1 MKVTLSWLREFA
13 PGIDGDPV
21 DLSETLSAL
30 GLTVEDMTLI
40 GDIVDGVVLAKVL
53 DLRPHPA
60 ADKIQLVDVDT
71 GDGEARQVCC
81 GAFNMAV
88 GDLIPFATPGTVMSN
103 GLKILQRKMRGE
115 VSSGM
120 CCSGA
125 ELGLSDDHEGILVLN
140 DRVVPEAE
148 LGMAVGAAIGLE
160 PDVLWDLEVN
170 ANRPDAM
177 SVAGVARDLAA
188 ALGVDFSY
196 PDYSVA
202 ADHCSSGG
210 SANKDSVDELLTVEI
225 LDPTL
230 CGRFV
235 ATVLRG
241 ITVGTSPQWLADRLM
256 LAGMRPLNSIV
267 DISNYVML
275 ELGQPNHTF
284 DLATIPNGHLR
295 VRRAVP
301 GETLTTLDGLERELI
316 ANDGVITNNSDEII
330 SLAGVMGGATTEIS
344 DQTTDV
350 LLEMAWWD
358 PPTISRTVKR
368 LNLVSEASSRFRRG
382 ADWGENVDRSMQ
394 RFIQL
399 ASELGATAV
408 PGYVDV
414 SGNTPDRTP
423 LNVRSAKINGLL
435 GTDLSASEMAG
446 YLSSIG
452 FGADVVVSDS
462 GTEDLAVTIPT
473 WRWDTETETDVAEE
487 VARLHG
493 YENIVRTVPRGELP
507 GGLSDY
513 QVRRRLVRQVLVG
526 CGCDETFPMPFLAP
540 GDLLKA
546 GLADNGVTLSNPLV
560 AEQSVLRTSLL
571 PGQLKAIAY
580 NQSRR
585 SADVRLFEIDHV
597 YLPPPGEQALLIIA
611 AYGKPINSFHRDID
625 PSPSRDQL
633 LPDER
638 EYLAVALA
646 GSEAPDAVAVLD
658 LLERALGLPNVVL
671 RSASPP
677 GLHATRSAEVTVAGR
692 VRGVV
697 GEVDPVVLDNYGVA
711 GRVAWLELDL
721 GELLGGPRSNRKY
734 SPVSKYPSSDIDLAF
749 EVPDEVAAAAVESS
763 LRKAGRTLLTDIEL
777 FDVYRGEGLPTGT
790 RSLAYRLRLQAHD
803 RTLTDAEVADV
814 RQACIDAVA
823 QRHGVSLRS

>member
-13 PGIDGDPV
+13 PDIDGDPV

-30 GLTVEDMTLI
+30 GLTVEDMTFI

-60 ADKIQLVDVDT
+60 ADKIQLVDVDA

-88 GDLIPFATPGTVMSN
+88 GDLIPFATPGTIMAN
-103 GLKILQRKMRGE
+103 GLEIQQQKMRGE
-115 VSSGM
+115 VSAGM

-196 PDYSVA
+196 PDYSVDTGSYSA
-202 ADHCSSGG
+202 GG
-210 SANKDSVDELLTVEI
+210 SANRDSVDELLTVEI

-241 ITVGTSPQWLADRLM
+241 ITVQTSPQWLADRLM

-284 DLATIPNGHLR
+284 DLSTVPNGHLR

-316 ANDGVITNNSDEII
+316 ANDGVITNESDEIV

-344 DQTTDV
+344 EETTDV

-399 ASELGATAV
+399 ASELGVTAV

-560 AEQSVLRTSLL
+560 TEQSVLRTSLL

-580 NQSRR
+580 NQSHR

-597 YLPPPGEQALLIIA
+597 YLPPP
-611 AYGKPINSFHRDID
+611 
-625 PSPSRDQL
+625 RDQL

-646 GSEAPDAVAVLD
+646 GSEAPEAVAVLD
-658 LLERALGLPNVVL
+658 LLERELGLPNVVL

-677 GLHATRSAEVTVAGR
+677 GLHATRSAEVIVAGR
-692 VRGVV
+692 ARGVV
-697 GEVDPVVLDNYGVA
+697 GEVDPFVLDNYGVA

-763 LRKAGRTLLTDIEL
+763 LRKAGQTLLTDIEL

-803 RTLTDAEVADV
+803 RTLTDAEAADV

-823 QRHGVSLRS
+823 KRHGVSLRS

>member
-13 PGIDGDPV
+13 PDIDGDPV

-196 PDYSVA
+196 PDYSV
-202 ADHCSSGG
+202 DTG
-210 SANKDSVDELLTVEI
+210 SYSEGENIDELLTVEI

-241 ITVGTSPQWLADRLM
+241 ITVQTSPQWLADRLM

-284 DLATIPNGHLR
+284 DLSTVPNGHLR

-330 SLAGVMGGATTEIS
+330 SLAGVMGGATTEVS
-344 DQTTDV
+344 AETTDV

-368 LNLVSEASSRFRRG
+368 LNLVSEASNRFRRG
-382 ADWGENVDRSMQ
+382 ADWGENIDRSMQ

-399 ASELGATAV
+399 ATQLGATAV
-408 PGYVDV
+408 GGFADV
-414 SGNTPDRTP
+414 AGDTPDRTP

-435 GTDLSASEMAG
+435 GTDLSAAEMAG
-446 YLSSIG
+446 HLASIG
-452 FGADVVVSDS
+452 FGAEVVVSDS
-462 GTEDLAVTIPT
+462 GAEDLAVTIPT

-487 VARLHG
+487 VARLYG
-493 YENIVRTVPRGELP
+493 YDNIARTVPRGELP

-526 CGCDETFPMPFLAP
+526 FGCDETFPMPFLAP
-540 GDLLKA
+540 GDLLMA

-560 AEQSVLRTSLL
+560 SEQSVLRTSLL

-580 NQSRR
+580 NQSHRC
-585 SADVRLFEIDHV
+585 AEVRFFEIDHV
-597 YLPPPGEQALLIIA
+597 YLPPLP
-611 AYGKPINSFHRDID
+611 
-625 PSPSRDQL
+625 DQL

-646 GSEAPDAVAVLD
+646 GSEAPEAVAALD
-658 LLERALGLPNVVL
+658 LIERELGLPNVVL

-677 GLHATRSAEVTVAGR
+677 GLHATRSAEVVVAGQTS
-692 VRGVV
+692 GVV
-697 GEVDPVVLDNYGVA
+697 GEVDLLVLENYGVT

-721 GELLGGPRSNRKY
+721 GALLNGPRRSHRY
-734 SPVSKYPSSDIDLAF
+734 TPVSKYPSSDIDLAF
-749 EVPDEVAAAAVESS
+749 EVPDEVTASAVESS
-763 LRKAGRTLLTDIEL
+763 LHKAGRALLTDIEL

-790 RSLAYRLRLQAHD
+790 RSLAYRLRFQAHD

-814 RQACIDAVA
+814 RQACIDAA
-823 QRHGVSLRS
+823 AKRHGAALRS

>member
-13 PGIDGDPV
+13 PDIDGDPAE
-21 DLSETLSAL
+21 LSETLSAL
-30 GLTVEDMTLI
+30 GLTVEEMTFI
-40 GDIVDGVVLAKVL
+40 GEIVDGVVLAKVL

-60 ADKIQLVDVDT
+60 ADKIQLVDVDA
-71 GDGEARQVCC
+71 GDGKALQVCC

-88 GDLIPFATPGTVMSN
+88 GDLIPFATPGTIMAN
-103 GLKILQRKMRGE
+103 GLEIQQRKMRGE
-115 VSSGM
+115 VSAGM

-188 ALGVDFSY
+188 ALGADFSY
-196 PDYSVA
+196 PDYSV
-202 ADHCSSGG
+202 DTGRYSEGE
-210 SANKDSVDELLTVEI
+210 NVDELLTVEI

-241 ITVGTSPQWLADRLM
+241 ISVQTSPQWLADRLM

-284 DLATIPNGHLR
+284 DLATVPNGHLQ
-295 VRRAVP
+295 VRRAAP

-344 DQTTDV
+344 AETTDV

-368 LNLVSEASSRFRRG
+368 LNLVSEASNRFRRG
-382 ADWGENVDRSMQ
+382 ADWGENIDRSMQ

-399 ASELGATAV
+399 ATQLGATAV
-408 PGYVDV
+408 RGFVDV
-414 SGNTPDRTP
+414 AGDTPDRTP

-435 GTDLSASEMAG
+435 GTDLSAAEMAG
-446 YLSSIG
+446 HLASIG
-452 FGADVVVSDS
+452 FGAEVVVSDS
-462 GTEDLAVTIPT
+462 GAKDLAVTMPT

-487 VARLHG
+487 VARLYG
-493 YENIVRTVPRGELP
+493 YDNIARTVPKGELP

-526 CGCDETFPMPFLAP
+526 FGCDETFPMPFLAP

-580 NQSRR
+580 NQSHRC
-585 SADVRLFEIDHV
+585 AEVRFFEIDHV
-597 YLPPPGEQALLIIA
+597 YLPPLP
-611 AYGKPINSFHRDID
+611 
-625 PSPSRDQL
+625 DQL

-646 GSEAPDAVAVLD
+646 GSEAPEAVAALD
-658 LLERALGLPNVVL
+658 LLERELALPNAVL

-677 GLHATRSAEVTVAGR
+677 GLHATRSAEVVVAGQSA
-692 VRGVV
+692 GVV
-697 GEVDPVVLDNYGVA
+697 GEVDPVVLENYGVT

-721 GELLGGPRSNRKY
+721 GALLNGPRRSHKY
-734 SPVSKYPSSDIDLAF
+734 TPVSKYPSSDIDLAF
-749 EVPDEVAAAAVESS
+749 EVPDEVSASVVDSS
-763 LRKAGRTLLTDIEL
+763 LRKAGRALLTDIEL

-790 RSLAYRLRLQAHD
+790 RSLAYRLRFQAHD

-814 RQACIDAVA
+814 RQACIDAA
-823 QRHGVSLRS
+823 AKRHGAALRS

>member
-1 MKVTLSWLREFA
+1 MKVTLSWLKEFA
-13 PGIDGDPV
+13 PGIDGDPNE
-21 DLSETLSAL
+21 LSETLSAL
-30 GLTVEDMTLI
+30 GLTVEEMTPI
-40 GDIVDGVVLAKVL
+40 GDVVDGVVLAKVL

-60 ADKIQLVDVDT
+60 ADKIQLVDVDA

-88 GDLIPFATPGTVMSN
+88 GDLIPFATPGTVMAN
-103 GLKILQRKMRGE
+103 GLEIRQRKMRGE
-115 VSSGM
+115 VSAGM

-140 DRVVPEAE
+140 DRLVPEAE
-148 LGMAVGAAIGLE
+148 LGMDLGAAIGLE

-196 PDYSVA
+196 PDYSI
-202 ADHCSSGG
+202 DNGSYTEGG
-210 SANKDSVDELLTVEI
+210 SADRDSVDELLTVEI

-284 DLATIPNGHLR
+284 DLATVPDGHLR

-301 GETLTTLDGLERELI
+301 GETLTTLDGLKRELL
-316 ANDGVITNNSDEII
+316 ANDGVITNNADEIV

-344 DQTTDV
+344 EQTTDV

-382 ADWGENVDRSMQ
+382 ADWGENIDRSMQ

-399 ASELGATAV
+399 AAELGATAV
-408 PGYVDV
+408 PGFVDV
-414 SGNTPDRTP
+414 AGDTPDRTP
-423 LNVRSAKINGLL
+423 LKVRSVKINGLL
-435 GTDLSASEMAG
+435 GTQLSASEMAG
-446 YLSSIG
+446 HLASIG
-452 FGADVVVSDS
+452 FGADVVVSDR

-493 YENIVRTVPRGELP
+493 YENIARTVPRGELP

-540 GDLLKA
+540 GDLLKT
-546 GLADNGVTLSNPLV
+546 GLADFGVTLSNPLV

-580 NQSRR
+580 NQSHRC
-585 SADVRLFEIDHV
+585 AELRLFEIGHV
-597 YLPPPGEQALLIIA
+597 FLPPPAGETVVKMLAH
-611 AYGKPINSFHRDID
+611 KPKTINSFHVD
-625 PSPSRDQL
+625 SPPDQL

-638 EYLAVALA
+638 EYVAVALA
-646 GSEAPDAVAVLD
+646 GSEAPEAVAVLD
-658 LLERALGLPNVVL
+658 LLERELGLPNVVV

-677 GLHATRSAEVTVAGR
+677 GLHATRSAEVIVAGR
-692 VRGVV
+692 ARGVV
-697 GEVDPVVLDNYGVA
+697 GEVDPVVLDNYGVD

-721 GELLGGPRSNRKY
+721 GELLAGPRRSRKY
-734 SPVSKYPSSDIDLAF
+734 SPVSKYPSSDVDLAF
-749 EVPDEVAAAAVESS
+749 EVPDEVTASAVESS
-763 LRKAGRTLLTDIEL
+763 LRKAGQSLLTDIEL

-790 RSLAYRLRLQAHD
+790 RSLAYRLRFQAQD

-814 RQACIDAVA
+814 RRACIEALA
-823 QRHGVSLRS
+823 ARHGVSLRS

>member
-13 PGIDGDPV
+13 PDIGGDPV
-21 DLSETLSAL
+21 ELSETLSSL
-30 GLTVEDMTLI
+30 GLTVEEMTLI
-40 GDIVDGVVLAKVL
+40 GEIADGVVLARVL
-53 DLRPHPA
+53 DLREHPR

-71 GDGEARQVCC
+71 GDGKARQVCC

-88 GDLIPFATPGTVMSN
+88 GDLIPFATPGTVMAD
-103 GLKILQRKMRGE
+103 GMEIQQRKMRGE
-115 VSSGM
+115 LSAGM

-125 ELGLSDDHEGILVLN
+125 ELGLDDDHEGILVLN
-140 DRVVPEAE
+140 DRVLPEAE
-148 LGMAVGAAIGLE
+148 LGMDLATAIGLE
-160 PDVLWDLEVN
+160 ADVLWDLEVN

-196 PDYSVA
+196 PDYSVDNRSAGDA
-202 ADHCSSGG
+202 ANEE
-210 SANKDSVDELLTVEI
+210 SADELLTVEI
-225 LDPTL
+225 LDQTL

-241 ITVGTSPQWLADRLM
+241 ITVGTSPQWLADRLI

-284 DLATIPNGHLR
+284 DLATVPDGHLR
-295 VRRAVP
+295 VRRASP
-301 GETLTTLDGLERELI
+301 GERLTTLDGLERELTP
-316 ANDGVITNNSDEII
+316 NDGVITDNSDEII
-330 SLAGVMGGATTEIS
+330 SLAGVMGGATTEVS
-344 DQTTDV
+344 EETTDV

-368 LNLVSEASSRFRRG
+368 LNLVSEASNRFRRG
-382 ADWGENVDRSMQ
+382 ADWGENIDRSMQ

-399 ASELGATAV
+399 ATQLGASAV
-408 PGYVDV
+408 RGFVDV
-414 SGNTPDRTP
+414 AGDTPDRTP
-423 LNVRSAKINGLL
+423 LVVRSAKINGLL
-435 GTDLSASEMAG
+435 GTDLSAAEMAG
-446 YLSSIG
+446 HLGAIG
-452 FGADVVVSDS
+452 FGADVVSS
-462 GTEDLAVTIPT
+462 GSGAEDLAVTIPT

-513 QVRRRLVRQVLVG
+513 QLRRRLVRQVLVG
-526 CGCDETFPMPFLAP
+526 FGCDETFPMPFLAP
-540 GDLLKA
+540 GDLLRA

-560 AEQSVLRTSLL
+560 SEQSVLRTSLL

-580 NQSRR
+580 NQSHRC
-585 SADVRLFEIDHV
+585 SDVRFFEIDHV
-597 YLPPPGEQALLIIA
+597 YLPPLP
-611 AYGKPINSFHRDID
+611 
-625 PSPSRDQL
+625 DQL

-646 GSEAPDAVAVLD
+646 GSEAPEAVAALD
-658 LLERALGLPNVVL
+658 LIERELGLPNVVL

-677 GLHATRSAEVTVAGR
+677 GLHATRSAEVVVAGR
-692 VRGVV
+692 TSGVV
-697 GEVDPVVLDNYGVA
+697 GEVDPLVLENFGVT

-721 GELLGGPRSNRKY
+721 GELLDGPQRSRKY
-734 SPVSKYPSSDIDLAF
+734 TPVSKYPSSDVDLAF
-749 EVPDEVAAAAVESS
+749 EVPDEVTASAVESS
-763 LRKAGRTLLTDIEL
+763 LRKAGRALLTDIEL
-777 FDVYRGEGLPTGT
+777 FDVYRGKGLPTGT
-790 RSLAYRLRLQAHD
+790 RSLAYRLRFQAHD

-814 RQACIDAVA
+814 RQECIDAVA
-823 QRHGVSLRS
+823 ERHGVSLRS

>member
-13 PGIDGDPV
+13 PDIDGDPV
-21 DLSETLSAL
+21 ELSETLSAL
-30 GLTVEDMTLI
+30 GLTVEEMTLI
-40 GDIVDGVVLAKVL
+40 GEVVDGVVLAKVL
-53 DLRPHPA
+53 DLREHPH
-60 ADKIQLVDVDT
+60 ADKIQLVDVDA
-71 GDGEARQVCC
+71 GDGEAQQVCC

-88 GDLIPFATPGTVMSN
+88 GDLIPFAAPGTVMAD
-103 GLKILQRKMRGE
+103 GLEIQQRKMRGE
-115 VSSGM
+115 VSAGM
-120 CCSGA
+120 CCSGS
-125 ELGLSDDHEGILVLN
+125 ELGLSDDHAGILVLN

-148 LGMAVGAAIGLE
+148 LGMDLGAAIGLE

-188 ALGVDFSY
+188 ALGVDFAY
-196 PDYSVA
+196 PDYSI
-202 ADHCSSGG
+202 DTGSCSEGG
-210 SANKDSVDELLTVEI
+210 SADRASASRDSADELLTVEI

-235 ATVLRG
+235 ATVLSG

-284 DLATIPNGHLR
+284 DLATVPGGHLR

-330 SLAGVMGGATTEIS
+330 SLAGVMGGATTEVS
-344 DQTTDV
+344 EQTTDV

-399 ASELGATAV
+399 AAELGVTAA
-408 PGYVDV
+408 PGFVDV
-414 SGNTPDRTP
+414 AGNTPDRTP
-423 LNVRSAKINGLL
+423 LKVRSAKINGLL
-435 GTDLSASEMAG
+435 GTELSASEMAG

-493 YENIVRTVPRGELP
+493 YENIVRTVPKGELP

-580 NQSRR
+580 NQSHRC
-585 SADVRLFEIDHV
+585 AEVRLFEIDHV
-597 YLPPPGEQALLIIA
+597 YLPPLPE
-611 AYGKPINSFHRDID
+611 
-625 PSPSRDQL
+625 QL

-638 EYLAVALA
+638 EHVAVALA
-646 GSEAPDAVAVLD
+646 GSEAPEAVAVLD
-658 LLERALGLPNVVL
+658 LLERELGLPNVVL

-677 GLHATRSAEVTVAGR
+677 GLHATRSAEVWVAGS

-721 GELLGGPRSNRKY
+721 GELLAGPRSNRKY

-749 EVPDEVAAAAVESS
+749 EVPDEVAAAAVESL
-763 LRKAGRTLLTDIEL
+763 LRKAGRALLTDIEL
-777 FDVYRGEGLPTGT
+777 FDVYRGEGLRTGT
-790 RSLAYRLRLQAHD
+790 RSLAYRLRFQAHD
-803 RTLTDAEVADV
+803 RTLTDAEVAEV
-814 RQACIDAVA
+814 RQACIDTVA
-823 QRHGVSLRS
+823 RRDGVSLRS

>member
-1 MKVTLSWLREFA
+1 MKVALSWLREFA
-13 PGIDGDPV
+13 PGIDGDPSE
-21 DLSETLSAL
+21 LSDTLSAL
-30 GLTVEDMTLI
+30 GLTVEEMTFI

-60 ADKIQLVDVDT
+60 ADKIQLVDVNA

-103 GLKILQRKMRGE
+103 GLEIQQRKMRGE
-115 VSSGM
+115 VSAGM

-125 ELGLSDDHEGILVLN
+125 ELGLSDEHEGILVLN
-140 DRVVPEAE
+140 DRVVPAAE

-196 PDYSVA
+196 PDYSV
-202 ADHCSSGG
+202 DTGSYSEGG
-210 SANKDSVDELLTVEI
+210 SANRDSVDDLLTVEI

-241 ITVGTSPQWLADRLM
+241 ITVQTSPQWLADRLM
-256 LAGMRPLNSIV
+256 LAGMRPHNSIV

-284 DLATIPNGHLR
+284 DLATVPNGHLR

-316 ANDGVITNNSDEII
+316 ANDGVITNESDEIV

-344 DQTTDV
+344 EQTTDV

-580 NQSRR
+580 NQSHR

-597 YLPPPGEQALLIIA
+597 YLPPP
-611 AYGKPINSFHRDID
+611 P
-625 PSPSRDQL
+625 DQL

-646 GSEAPDAVAVLD
+646 GSEAPEAVAVLD
-658 LLERALGLPNVVL
+658 LLERELGLPNVVM

-677 GLHATRSAEVTVAGR
+677 GLHATRSAEVIVAGR
-692 VRGVV
+692 ARGVV

-721 GELLGGPRSNRKY
+721 GELLSGPRSNRKY

-749 EVPDEVAAAAVESS
+749 EVPDEVAAAEVENS
-763 LRKAGRTLLTDIEL
+763 LRKAGKTLLTDIEL

-823 QRHGVSLRS
+823 KRHGVSLRS